1 MWNVS
6 LTTASARANARSA
19 SPIECVKPTPTLV
32 PHSGWTSGLPAS
44 AAWSISTTGGS
55 GSQSTSISSTAS
67 SARSGL
73 SATTIATISPTWRA
87 RSRQR
92 AHWGAWRT
100 SNLTTAASPG
110 GTAPKSGK
118 GFIQR
123 STAANVRTR
132 TTPGAAAAAAVR
144 MLLMTA
150 WACGERR
157 KAAWSMP
164 GIARSSTK
172 RPSPRR
178 NRGSSRRFTDAPKYF
193 APMAR
198 PARDYTPAFRAWNR
212 ALSSLAHSRSRRRLP
227 MVRRSIVLVALVLAA
242 LVAVT
247 LPAQSQA
254 PIKIG
259 VIEPLSGP
267 VAASGNYIRMG
278 AEIARDWINAK
289 GGVNGRKVDLLIED
303 NKSDPKE
310 AASAAEKLIVR
321 DKVPA
326 IMGAWGSSMTL
337 AAMPKLEEYGVPMV
351 VETSSAASITKRGN
365 PWIFR
370 ISPPSEME
378 ALGLEQYVD
387 KLGVKQ
393 ADFLAVNTD
402 WGRGSV
408 TAFGDMLKKKG
419 AAVGAAEFMEQA
431 ATDMN
436 AQITKIKSTNG
447 YTLFLTTAVE
457 QITLVLKQG
466 REHRLTRKVITT
478 GGSSSPSQLIKQSG
492 AAAEGSYH
500 IVFFMPW
507 FPEAMPDGRLA
518 KAFVDEWAK
527 RGHPFEGLTE
537 GFRGHDGI
545 ATIAEAIRLAG
556 KDEAAAVR
564 DALWKVS
571 LMGVNGPIKFEK
583 DGPAG
588 KESGQSRPSIFVVQI
603 RDGKVALPDFLAK
616 K

>member
-1 MWNVS
+1 MPKRRAVF
-6 LTTASARANARSA
+6 LT
-19 SPIECVKPTPTLV
+19 
-32 PHSGWTSGLPAS
+32 
-44 AAWSISTTGGS
+44 
-55 GSQSTSISSTAS
+55 
-67 SARSGL
+67 
-73 SATTIATISPTWRA
+73 
-87 RSRQR
+87 
-92 AHWGAWRT
+92 
-100 SNLTTAASPG
+100 
-110 GTAPKSGK
+110 
-118 GFIQR
+118 
-123 STAANVRTR
+123 
-132 TTPGAAAAAAVR
+132 
-144 MLLMTA
+144 
-150 WACGERR
+150 
-157 KAAWSMP
+157 
-164 GIARSSTK
+164 
-172 RPSPRR
+172 
-178 NRGSSRRFTDAPKYF
+178 
-193 APMAR
+193 
-198 PARDYTPAFRAWNR
+198 
-212 ALSSLAHSRSRRRLP
+212 
-227 MVRRSIVLVALVLAA
+227 VLVVAAGMAATALVEA
-242 LVAVT
+242 
-247 LPAQSQA
+247 QA

-267 VAASGNYIRMG
+267 VAASGNYVRMG
-278 AEIARDWINAK
+278 AEIARDWINSR
-289 GGVNGRKVDLLIED
+289 GGINGRKVELLIED

-351 VETSSAASITKRGN
+351 VETSSAATITKRGN

-387 KLGVKQ
+387 KLGVKRV
-393 ADFLAVNTD
+393 DFLAVNTD
-402 WGRGSV
+402 WGRGSIG
-408 TAFGDMLKKKG
+408 AFGDMLKKKG
-419 AAVGAAEFMEQA
+419 VAVGAAEFMEQS

-436 AQITKIKSTNG
+436 AQLTKIKAAG
-447 YTLFLTTAVE
+447 GDTLFVTTAVE
-457 QITLVLKQG
+457 QITLIMKQAQ
-466 REHRLTRKVITT
+466 EQRLARKIVTT
-478 GGSSSPSQLIKQSG
+478 GGSSSPTQLIKQAG

-507 FPEAMPDGRLA
+507 FPEAMPDGKLA

-545 ATIAEAIRLAG
+545 ATIAEAIKLAG
-556 KDEAAAVR
+556 NDDPKAVR
-564 DALWKVS
+564 DALWRVS

-603 RDGKVALPDFLAK
+603 RDGKVTLPDFLAK